1 MSRGELDAGNLMS
14 FLATT
19 QTLQRSLTQLSL
31 LYGQVVRGYTALKRI
46 HDVSEVLDN
55 CRQLVCIFFVYF

>member
-1 MSRGELDAGNLMS
+1 MSRGELDAGHLMS

-55 CRQLVCIFFVYF
+55 CRQLVCIFFV